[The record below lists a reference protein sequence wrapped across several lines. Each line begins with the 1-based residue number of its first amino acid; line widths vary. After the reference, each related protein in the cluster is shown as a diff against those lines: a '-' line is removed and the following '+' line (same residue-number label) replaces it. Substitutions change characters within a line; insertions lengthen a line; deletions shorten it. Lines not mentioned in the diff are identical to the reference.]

1 MLSNYTI
8 KQALPRLII
17 AAIAINL
24 SYWVCALAVDMSNL
38 LGASVFKL
46 LQQVGLQTLDATSLD
61 TIIGLIL
68 AGGATTAVAVGAGT
82 LVAKLGVVGLISG
95 VLATGAGTQI
105 LVGLVLM
112 AVSVVLGIALAIFL
126 ALLILAAR
134 QALVI
139 ILIVVSPIAFALY
152 ILPGT
157 KSIFEKWRKLF
168 TTMLVFYPL
177 FSLLYGGCLIA
188 ASILISSS
196 GDSNSPVLLRM
207 VLLFMGMAAQ
217 FIPLVF
223 TPWLFIKGTGEL
235 GELGRK
241 VMQKGRSLT
250 SMPGNFGRKY
260 AQEGVGLAGHELKR
274 RFKQYAAGAPD
285 TRRGRLARRLAF
297 SDVRREA
304 AKHNAE
310 AGSKE
315 LNAAYR
321 HSELHGMHAD
331 TMEKEENIAG
341 IEATEKAE
349 ALTQSPTLQSA
360 VATRKAAELGASME
374 RANIE
379 SNAETVHA
387 ETNATLYARNKQSSL
402 STNLARAEAE
412 NPAETAHIQANAR
425 RYAGVKQSSLSA
437 SMERSIAEN
446 QGELQHLEDERTD
459 LYVRQAESQ
468 GQLEHAKASQDRL
481 ISDLK
486 TEEGIRKHAGTGPN
500 QVDVQVADNI
510 RTAALGKRVQ
520 SMAQQNAELQHSAES
535 AQQILADPTIASEAG
550 GVATHGA
557 TMAQAQAK
565 RAVADDFN
573 KTVAAM
579 KTLHSQT
586 DSSVLR
592 EKFDTIDKLEKLSTE
607 EVASDAGLIAS
618 RNHVEEQIKLQA
630 QLQKLGQQIQLMPN
644 SSRKTTLQDKLKT
657 IVQQVS
663 DDRKIKVAG
672 LSTKEL
678 GANQVGEVAADGKNI
693 FEASRDRI
701 LSHMTVE
708 RMATTPF
715 GDPDQLAMYYEMARA
730 NKLSTDELNKIGE
743 TYASWKVSK
752 QHRDSLS
759 DNQRQL
765 FDAILTRTP
774 PPGYKTKYADG
785 IATLT

>member
-1 MLSNYTI
+1 MSGG
-8 KQALPRLII
+8 ARRE
-17 AAIAINL
+17 
-24 SYWVCALAVDMSNL
+24 AVDKALEAEHKQHNAEYVESS
-38 LGASVFKL
+38 GRY
-46 LQQVGLQTLDATSLD
+46 DAY
-61 TIIGLIL
+61 
-68 AGGATTAVAVGAGT
+68 AQRAGT
-82 LVAKLGVVGLISG
+82 AQDLTQASEARTEAARLT
-95 VLATGAGTQI
+95 TGAG
-105 LVGLVLM
+105 
-112 AVSVVLGIALAIFL
+112 S
-126 ALLILAAR
+126 AAR
-134 QALVI
+134 QVRDNAQKRQKTQENTVERARVQSREGRAVDHDAKNSGEDL
-139 ILIVVSPIAFALY
+139 
-152 ILPGT
+152 
-157 KSIFEKWRKLF
+157 K
-168 TTMLVFYPL
+168 
-177 FSLLYGGCLIA
+177 A
-188 ASILISSS
+188 AEN
-196 GDSNSPVLLRM
+196 DSE
-207 VLLFMGMAAQ
+207 
-217 FIPLVF
+217 I
-223 TPWLFIKGTGEL
+223 
-235 GELGRK
+235 
-241 VMQKGRSLT
+241 
-250 SMPGNFGRKY
+250 
-260 AQEGVGLAGHELKR
+260 
-274 RFKQYAAGAPD
+274 
-285 TRRGRLARRLAF
+285 RRLATPQGRQATQNRKNTEGLLQGTEA
-297 SDVRREA
+297 DVERDRLTTPAGQRSYEFQKNFEGRLETQQHDSETLRLGTTAGEA
-304 AKHNAE
+304 VESAKEDAAGNLKVAQNEVKTLRLQNSASQAIEHSVHRAE
-310 AGSKE
+310 DN
-315 LNAAYR
+315 L
-321 HSELHGMHAD
+321 
-331 TMEKEENIAG
+331 
-341 IEATEKAE
+341 
-349 ALTQSPTLQSA
+349 
-360 VATRKAAELGASME
+360 KAAELGVKTSGLQTLAGQASAGALKAAE
-374 RANIE
+374 LDANLSRAAIE
-379 SNAETVHA
+379 NPVETAHVIA
-387 ETNATLYARNKQSSL
+387 NRDDYANVKQSSL
-402 STNLARAEAE
+402 ST
-412 NPAETAHIQANAR
+412 
-425 RYAGVKQSSLSA
+425 

-446 QGELQHLEDERTD
+446 QGELQHLADERTD

-468 GQLEHAKASQDRL
+468 GQLEHSKASQDRL

-520 SMAQQNAELQHSAES
+520 SMAQQNAELQHGAES
-535 AQQILADPTIASEAG
+535 AQQILANPTIADEAG
-550 GVATHGA
+550 GVAAHGA

-592 EKFDTIDKLEKLSTE
+592 EKFDTIDKLETLSTE

-693 FEASRDRI
+693 FQASRDRI